1 MKKAII
7 LHGKPKKERYENSEL
22 PKPHEANW
30 LPWIQS
36 KLGERGV
43 TVAIPALPKPYYP
56 VYEEWKREFESYEVD
71 SETALIGFSAGADFV
86 LRWLSENKDITP
98 EVTALVAPWQD
109 NAGKYGDFSR
119 YALDANL
126 GKRIGKIA
134 IFNSLDDSAPIQ
146 ANVRRLKKAIPEA
159 KLIQLKG
166 YGHFMLG
173 NNMTTQEFP
182 ELLEEL
188 SESIR

>member
-7 LHGKPKKERYENSEL
+7 LHGKPKRERYENPDL

-43 TVAIPALPKPYYP
+43 AVVIPALPKPYHP
-56 VYEEWKREFESYEVD
+56 VYEDWKRVFESHEVD
-71 SETALIGFSAGADFV
+71 SEMALIGFSAGADFV
-86 LRWLSENKDITP
+86 LRWLSESKDAIP
-98 EVTALVAPWQD
+98 ESATLVAPWHD
-109 NAGKYGDFSR
+109 NEDKYGNFSK
-119 YALDANL
+119 YTLDENL
-126 GKRIGKIA
+126 GKRVGKIA
-134 IFNSLDDSAPIQ
+134 VFNSLDDGAPIQ
-146 ANVRRLKKAIPEA
+146 ANVLRLKKAIPET
-159 KLIQLKG
+159 KLIQLDG

-173 NNMTTQEFP
+173 NNMSTEEFP
-182 ELLEEL
+182 ELLDEL